1 MKTVVIRIFATIISI
16 NIMLV
21 SYNAQL
27 IMAETINVKTQQSN
41 PNVIN
46 SPLSFKGTSS
56 KGVIKIRWKK
66 DVNVNGYYLFKN
78 GKKIKK
84 LKKTK
89 TSYKDKKVK
98 LNRTYSYKIQ
108 SYKKINGEIA
118 KSKKSYKIKV
128 KATNAKS
135 KKINVAR
142 FTNVKKVYKLG
153 VGESLKIKPK
163 VKFTK
168 KLKGKKARKKKVYS
182 KKIYYKSSNPGLI
195 SVNKKG
201 VIKATT
207 EKKYES
213 AIITLRAHN
222 GITKKIEVRI
232 VNFAQIGAV
241 KNLDLVRCDTT
252 KQLLTTY
259 KKYTSKIAEYFQDHP
274 TKERVTIKDGE
285 REVKTEDGGVTY
297 EDCLDMSEDIYIE
310 KEMYDYI
317 LSFLLNKGIF
327 GTEIVVSN
335 QYVYFRYKQY
345 YMYGIEAHDLVYV
358 FNNKSALD
366 NYQYMNAIYDI
377 TSVADRWYYGKGMAY
392 GPIG

>member
-1 MKTVVIRIFATIISI
+1 MKTVIKKIFVTIISI
-16 NIMLV
+16 NILLV
-21 SYNAQL
+21 SYNAQS
-27 IMAETINVKTQQSN
+27 IMAEAIDINTQQTILD
-41 PNVIN
+41 VVN
-46 SPLSFKGTSS
+46 SPLNFKGTSS
-56 KGVIKIRWKK
+56 KGVIKIKWKK
-66 DVNVNGYYLFKN
+66 DTNVNGYYLFKN

-108 SYKKINGEIA
+108 SYKKINGEIV

-163 VKFTK
+163 VKFSK
-168 KLKGKKARKKKVYS
+168 KLKGKKARRKKVYS
-182 KKIYYKSSNPGLI
+182 KKIYYKSSNPRLI

-213 AIITLRAHN
+213 SMITLRSHN

-232 VNFAQIGAV
+232 VNFAQIGSV

-252 KQLLTTY
+252 KQLLTTS
-259 KKYTSKIAEYFQDHP
+259 KKGTSKIAEYFQNHP
-274 TKERVTIKDGE
+274 TRARVSIERDY
-285 REVKTEDGGVTY
+285 REKTLDEGGVTY
-297 EDCLDMSEDIYIE
+297 EAYLKTSVDLYIE
-310 KEMYDYI
+310 EEMYN
-317 LSFLLNKGIF
+317 FLLKFILDNDGI
-327 GTEIVVSN
+327 EIVVSN
-335 QYVYFRYKQY
+335 QYVYFRYKDY

>member
-1 MKTVVIRIFATIISI
+1 MKVIKKIFVTIISI

-21 SYNAQL
+21 SYNTQSV
-27 IMAETINVKTQQSN
+27 MAETKNYTSKQGDMDTIVSPVK
-41 PNVIN
+41 
-46 SPLSFKGTSS
+46 FKGTSS
-56 KGVIKIRWKK
+56 KGVIKIKWKK
-66 DVNVNGYYLFKN
+66 DTNVNGYYLFKN
-78 GKKIKK
+78 SKKIKK

-108 SYKKINGEIA
+108 SYKKINGEIV

-163 VKFTK
+163 VKFSK
-168 KLKGKKARKKKVYS
+168 KLKGKKARRKKVYS
-182 KKIYYKSSNPGLI
+182 KKIYYKSSNPRLI

-207 EKKYES
+207 ERKYES
-213 AIITLRAHN
+213 SMITLRSHN

-232 VNFAQIGAV
+232 VNFAQIGSV

-252 KQLLTTY
+252 KQLLTTS
-259 KKYTSKIAEYFQDHP
+259 KKDTSKIAEYFQDHP
-274 TKERVTIKDGE
+274 TKERVTIKPGR
-285 REVKTEDGGVTY
+285 REVEMENGGVTY
-297 EDCLDMSEDIYIE
+297 ENCLVMSEDIYIE

-317 LSFLLNKGIF
+317 LSFLLNKDIF

-335 QYVYFRYKQY
+335 QYIYFRYKDY

>member
-1 MKTVVIRIFATIISI
+1 MKTIIKKIFVTIISI

-46 SPLSFKGTSS
+46 SPLNFKGTSS

-78 GKKIKK
+78 GKKIKT

-98 LNRTYSYKIQ
+98 QNKTYSYQIQ
-108 SYKKINGEIA
+108 SYKKINGEVK

-128 KATNAKS
+128 KATNSKS
-135 KKINVAR
+135 KKINAAR
-142 FTNVKKVYKLG
+142 FINVKKVYKLG

-182 KKIYYKSSNPGLI
+182 KKIYYKSSNPRLI

-222 GITKKIEVRI
+222 GITKKIEIRI
-232 VNFAQIGAV
+232 VNFSQIGTV
-241 KNLDLVRCDTT
+241 KNLDLVRSDTI
-252 KQLLTTY
+252 KQLLTTS
-259 KKYTSKIAEYFQDHP
+259 KKDTSKIAEYFQDHP
-274 TKERVTIKDGE
+274 TKERVTIE
-285 REVKTEDGGVTY
+285 HSWREVHLEDGGVTY
-297 EDCLDMSEDIYIE
+297 EDYLKTSKDIYIE
-310 KEMYDYI
+310 KEMYDFIYDYI
-317 LSFLLNKGIF
+317 LKNGPI
-327 GTEIVVSN
+327 EIVVSN

-358 FNNKSALD
+358 FNNKGALD

>member
-142 FTNVKKVYKLG
+142 FTNVKKVYKLR
-153 VGESLKIKPK
+153 L
-163 VKFTK
+163 
-168 KLKGKKARKKKVYS
+168 
-182 KKIYYKSSNPGLI
+182 
-195 SVNKKG
+195 
-201 VIKATT
+201 
-207 EKKYES
+207 
-213 AIITLRAHN
+213 
-222 GITKKIEVRI
+222 
-232 VNFAQIGAV
+232 
-241 KNLDLVRCDTT
+241 
-252 KQLLTTY
+252 
-259 KKYTSKIAEYFQDHP
+259 
-274 TKERVTIKDGE
+274 
-285 REVKTEDGGVTY
+285 
-297 EDCLDMSEDIYIE
+297 
-310 KEMYDYI
+310 
-317 LSFLLNKGIF
+317 
-327 GTEIVVSN
+327 
-335 QYVYFRYKQY
+335 
-345 YMYGIEAHDLVYV
+345 
-358 FNNKSALD
+358 
-366 NYQYMNAIYDI
+366 
-377 TSVADRWYYGKGMAY
+377 
-392 GPIG
+392 